1 MVVGLSALKNEDI
14 QREAKL
20 FRSGNAYKVDIHDTD
35 IAELKQSDAETVVP
49 YTIPS
54 IYTQR
59 RYCSSSSRL
68 EFMVHAWTANK
79 DTNWEHVPWNFI
91 SSLSI

>member
-1 MVVGLSALKNEDI
+1 MRIFKERQAI
-14 QREAKL
+14 QERQ
-20 FRSGNAYKVDIHDTD
+20 RIKVEIHDTN

>member
-1 MVVGLSALKNEDI
+1 MVVGLSALKNEDL
-14 QREAKL
+14 QREASYQE
-20 FRSGNAYKVDIHDTD
+20 RQRIKVEIHDTD